1 LWPVPVYEHL
11 SHEKRLLQSPSASG
25 QEEIPVNT
33 DCSAR
38 KETIKPSLWNTLL
51 NGAVCVLG
59 VLSMMLRIGLAIFA
73 FQIRVP
79 SRAI

>member
-1 LWPVPVYEHL
+1 MN
-11 SHEKRLLQSPSASG
+11 R
-25 QEEIPVNT
+25 

-73 FQIRVP
+73 FQIRMS
-79 SRAI
+79 SRAV